1 MVDIPKK
8 SESSY
13 TEEQYL
19 TAPQEETTRPEKGI
33 EGKPVFTFDV
43 EANEMVERN
52 ERLDRVAG
60 KLLFE
65 RNMRRQFMA
74 PEIFGE
80 PAWDILLSAFL
91 AEQDNTKPTVVGA
104 CTVCHIPFVIGFRW
118 LKVLEKLGLMA
129 RYTVKLPNDDLLIEY
144 ARLTPVGLAAIESYL
159 GTLVAGERGRT

>member
-8 SESSY
+8 SETSS
-13 TEEQYL
+13 TEELYP
-19 TAPQEETTRPEKGI
+19 TAPQEETTRPKKGI

-43 EANEMVERN
+43 ESNEMVERN
-52 ERLDRVAG
+52 DRLDQVAE
-60 KLLFE
+60 KLLFD

-91 AEQDNTKPTVVGA
+91 AEHYKTNPTVVGA
-104 CTVCHIPFVIGFRW
+104 CTVCHIPFLIGFRW
-118 LKVLEKLGLMA
+118 FKVLEELGMMA
-129 RYTVKLPNDDLLIEY
+129 RYTVKPPNDDLQIEY

-159 GTLVAGERGRT
+159 GTLVAGERGRS